1 MKEPTFIDRLQANFF
16 AGLAI
21 VFPAVVSIA
30 VLVWLFGTVSNLTDT
45 LLIFLPKTWTHANE
59 GKGPMY
65 WYWSLFALALAI
77 GLVCL
82 VGRYA
87 RHFFGKRV
95 IQMVDIALLK
105 IPLLNKIYG
114 TIKQVN
120 DAFAN
125 NKSSFKEVVLVRFPH
140 VDSYAMAFITGEQT
154 FIPGKKNQK
163 MYSVF
168 VPTTPNPTSGFLIFV
183 AEDQITRLNMPV
195 PDGIKLIIS
204 AGSVAPGSVAPEAIQ
219 EIAASLPKVPA
230 E

>member
-1 MKEPTFIDRLQANFF
+1 MDRLQANFF

-30 VLVWLFGTVSNLTDT
+30 VLVWLFGTISNLTDT
-45 LLIFLPKTWTHANE
+45 LLIFLPKSLTHSDA
-59 GKGPMY
+59 GKGPMH
-65 WYWSLFALALAI
+65 WYWSLMALILAI
-77 GLVCL
+77 GLICL

-95 IQMVDIALLK
+95 IRMVDVAILK
-105 IPLLNKIYG
+105 IPLLNKIYA

-120 DAFAN
+120 EAFAN

-140 VDSYAMAFITGEQT
+140 GECYSMAFITGEQS
-154 FIPGKKNQK
+154 FIPGKTGVK

-183 AEDQITRLNMPV
+183 SEDQITRLSIPV

-204 AGSVAPGSVAPEAIQ
+204 AGSVLPGSVSPEAIQ
-219 EIAASLPKVPA
+219 EIAASAIPKTPA

>member
-1 MKEPTFIDRLQANFF
+1 MDRLQANFF

-45 LLIFLPKTWTHANE
+45 LLIFLPKSLTHSDD
-59 GKGPMY
+59 GKGPMH
-65 WYWSLFALALAI
+65 WYWSLMALALAI
-77 GLVCL
+77 CLVCI

-95 IQMVDIALLK
+95 IQMVDIAILK
-105 IPLLNKIYG
+105 VPLLNKIYG

-120 DAFAN
+120 EAFAN

-140 VDSYAMAFITGEQT
+140 GACYSMAFITGEQT
-154 FIPGKKNQK
+154 FIPGKTGEK
-163 MYSVF
+163 MFSVF

-183 AEDQITRLNMPV
+183 SENQITKLNLSV

-204 AGSVAPGSVAPEAIQ
+204 AGSVSPGNVSPEAVQQIT
-219 EIAASLPKVPA
+219 AAAIPKSPS